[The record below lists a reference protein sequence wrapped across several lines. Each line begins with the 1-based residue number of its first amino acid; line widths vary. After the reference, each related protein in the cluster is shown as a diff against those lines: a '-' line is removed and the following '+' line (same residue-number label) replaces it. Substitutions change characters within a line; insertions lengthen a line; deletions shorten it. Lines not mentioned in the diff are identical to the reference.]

1 MPFYMLCLHP
11 DKLLKPFIISWF
23 SRGPCRVL
31 MYGIILPASHNASI
45 SFFCLSSLAFP
56 PSSVSSFRVLVRMI
70 DLLSVQLFSVM
81 ERVCESFSA
90 DFDPPRSSSSNAV
103 HIFRALSQYQSV
115 MFQHMT
121 QLGFTDSVLH
131 RDSGVAEP
139 PGAREVFGMES
150 CFPGVAAITKYPKKE
165 KSPGFSYCCPGVA
178 IPCLF
183 GMSVFLETGLPYTI
197 IHHLRLHVFVSEPCE
212 NS

>member
-1 MPFYMLCLHP
+1 MPLYMLCLHP

-23 SRGPCRVL
+23 SSGLCRVL

-56 PSSVSSFRVLVRMI
+56 LSSVSSFRVLVRMI
-70 DLLSVQLFSVM
+70 DLLSVQLFSVLGR
-81 ERVCESFSA
+81 RVCESFSA

-121 QLGFTDSVLH
+121 QLGFADSVLH
-131 RDSGVAEP
+131 RD
-139 PGAREVFGMES
+139 ARLLSHLGQGKSLEWSLVSLGWLPLLNTQRRRS
-150 CFPGVAAITKYPKKE
+150 PLVSAIAALVWPFPVCLA
-165 KSPGFSYCCPGVA
+165 
-178 IPCLF
+178 CLF
-183 GMSVFLETGLPYTI
+183 SWRLAYHIQLSTI
-197 IHHLRLHVFVSEPCE
+197 
-212 NS
+212 

>member
-1 MPFYMLCLHP
+1 MPFYILCLHP

-23 SRGPCRVL
+23 SSRLCRVL
-31 MYGIILPASHNASI
+31 MYGLILPASHDASI

-56 PSSVSSFRVLVRMI
+56 LSSVSSFRVLVRMI

-81 ERVCESFSA
+81 GRRVCESFSA

-121 QLGFTDSVLH
+121 QFGFADSVLH

-165 KSPGFSYCCPGVA
+165 ESPGFSA
-178 IPCLF
+178 IAALVWLFPVCLACLF
-183 GMSVFLETGLPYTI
+183 SWRLAYHIQLSTI
-197 IHHLRLHVFVSEPCE
+197 
-212 NS
+212 

>member
-1 MPFYMLCLHP
+1 M
-11 DKLLKPFIISWF
+11 K
-23 SRGPCRVL
+23 V
-31 MYGIILPASHNASI
+31 
-45 SFFCLSSLAFP
+45 
-56 PSSVSSFRVLVRMI
+56 
-70 DLLSVQLFSVM
+70 
-81 ERVCESFSA
+81 FSA

-121 QLGFTDSVLH
+121 QLGFADSVLH

-165 KSPGFSYCCPGVA
+165 ESPGFSYCCPGVA
-178 IPCLF
+178 IPSVWHVCFPGDWLTIYNYPPSEIACLCF
-183 GMSVFLETGLPYTI
+183 
-197 IHHLRLHVFVSEPCE
+197 
-212 NS
+212 

>member
-1 MPFYMLCLHP
+1 MPQF
-11 DKLLKPFIISWF
+11 
-23 SRGPCRVL
+23 
-31 MYGIILPASHNASI
+31 
-45 SFFCLSSLAFP
+45 LSSVFHPFASFSHL
-56 PSSVSSFRVLVRMI
+56 SSFRVLVRMI

-81 ERVCESFSA
+81 GRRVCGSFSA

-103 HIFRALSQYQSV
+103 HIFRALSQYPTV

-121 QLGFTDSVLH
+121 QFGFADSVLH

-165 KSPGFSYCCPGVA
+165 ESPGFSYCCPGVA

-183 GMSVFLETGLPYTI
+183 GMSVFLETGLPYII

-212 NS
+212 NSWDFCYWCFGLKGKRGLLCFIFSDTEN